1 MYSFTRIARSGN
13 NRGSAGLYLLVA
25 FLGAIIGGL
34 IVTSFVPG
42 YVAERVA
49 ATLPQPKLEA
59 KSVNLA
65 APGQSPD
72 SNWLS
77 PVVYVAEKVGP
88 SVVRIT
94 NRSRV
99 SDFWGRTFYQ
109 TGSGSGVIYRS
120 DGYIV
125 TNNHVV
131 EGASELTVTLA
142 DGRNLPAKLVG
153 RDPTT
158 DLAVLKIDASNLPAA
173 EFGDSDKLKLGELAV
188 AIGSPL
194 GKEFQNTVTAGVISG
209 LNRTLTLDGREF
221 RLIQTDAAINP
232 GNSGGP
238 LVNAAGQVIGINTVK
253 ITSPDGGPFGGGTPV
268 EGMGFAI
275 PINTARPII
284 SALMEK
290 GRVVRPWIGI
300 QIVEKEE
307 AAQQGIN
314 FDHGILIWRVVPGS
328 PAAMAGLKDLDV
340 LVKFNG
346 QAINSF
352 ADLRRAMEKS
362 KVGDQVTLVVQ
373 RGQREVTVTVT
384 LGEAPPQ

>member
-1 MYSFTRIARSGN
+1 MNSFTRISRAGN
-13 NRGSAGLYLLVA
+13 IRGSAGMYLLVA

-42 YVAERVA
+42 YVTERLA
-49 ATLPQPKLEA
+49 ANLTQPALEA
-59 KSVNLA
+59 RSVNLSA
-65 APGQSPD
+65 ADGQAAISG
-72 SNWLS
+72 S

-88 SVVRIT
+88 SVVRIV
-94 NRSRV
+94 NRSKAT
-99 SDFWGRTFYQ
+99 DFWGRSFSQ
-109 TGSGSGVIYRS
+109 TSSGSGVIYRP

-131 EGASELTVTLA
+131 EGSRDLTVTLA

-153 RDPTT
+153 TDPTT
-158 DLAVLKIDASNLPAA
+158 DLAVIKVEASNLPAA

-188 AIGSPL
+188 AIGNPM

-209 LNRTLTLDGREF
+209 LNRSLTLDGREF

-238 LVNAAGQVIGINTVK
+238 LVNAAGQVIGINTIK
-253 ITSPDGGPFGGGTPV
+253 ITAPESPFGSQAPV

-284 SALMEK
+284 NALMEK
-290 GRVVRPWIGI
+290 GRVVRPWLGV
-300 QIVEKEE
+300 QIVEKQD

-314 FDHGILIWRVVPGS
+314 IDQGILIWQVVPGS
-328 PAAMAGLKDLDV
+328 PAAMAGVRDRDV
-340 LVKFNG
+340 LLKFNG

-352 ADLRRAMEKS
+352 ADLRQAMEKA
-362 KVGDQVTLVVQ
+362 KVGDQVALTLQ
-373 RGQREVTVTVT
+373 RNQRQVNVTVT
-384 LGEAPPQ
+384 LGETPPQ